1 MARCLANRLSCNII
15 KLARTR
21 YLGYNVFSATARCHM
36 QFAIYDVFADK
47 PYGGNQAAVVRAGRV
62 QFTDS
67 QLIVLAEELAV
78 AETALSSVR
87 GQDLVFRFATADRV
101 VNRCGHATLA
111 GVADHV
117 FRKTL
122 SRRSRG
128 SSWTG
133 RYRVGS
139 AVAEWR
145 VQDQT
150 SRDPRGRARGIDVAV
165 AWPDRP
171 EFVRSLPAGP
181 VYRALGLDPAAV
193 ASDLPRC
200 IYNSGNL
207 NALVPVS
214 TVAVLERAV
223 PDWNKLRD
231 LFARFR
237 LTDLH
242 LYCVQRPRTASNQIR
257 LRCRNLFPYGVF
269 EETATGT
276 ASVALAAALVD
287 HFRDKPRDDFIFD
300 QGNGR
305 RRGNIR
311 VRWCPRPEGDPLIW
325 LQGQVFAA
333 VRGQLVS
340 IP

>member
-1 MARCLANRLSCNII
+1 
-15 KLARTR
+15 
-21 YLGYNVFSATARCHM
+21 M

-47 PYGGNQAAVVRAGRV
+47 PYGGNQAAVVRTGRV
-62 QFTDS
+62 RFSDS

-78 AETALSSVR
+78 AETALYSMQ
-87 GQDLVFRFATADRV
+87 GNDLVFRFATADRV

-117 FRKTL
+117 LRKAL
-122 SRRSRG
+122 SRRSRSHPWSG
-128 SSWTG
+128 L
-133 RYRVGS
+133 YRVGS

-145 VQDQT
+145 V
-150 SRDPRGRARGIDVAV
+150 RYRAGRGVHRAHALDVSV
-165 AWPDRP
+165 AWPERP
-171 EFVRSLPAGP
+171 EFVRSLPADP
-181 VYRALGLDPAAV
+181 VYRALGLDPATI

-207 NALVPVS
+207 NALVPVP
-214 TVAVLERAV
+214 TMAVLERAV

-231 LFARFR
+231 LFARFC

-242 LYCVQRPRTASNQIR
+242 LYCAQRRRTTSNQIK

-287 HFRDKPRDDFIFD
+287 HFRDNPKDDFIFD
-300 QGNGR
+300 QGSGR
-305 RRGNIR
+305 RRGHIR
-311 VRWCPRPEGDPLIW
+311 VRSCPRPDDEPLIW
-325 LQGQVFAA
+325 LQGQVFPA
-333 VRGQLVS
+333 VNGQLVS
-340 IP
+340 IPQV

>member
-1 MARCLANRLSCNII
+1 
-15 KLARTR
+15 
-21 YLGYNVFSATARCHM
+21 M

-62 QFTDS
+62 QLTDS

-78 AETALSSVR
+78 AETALSSVQ
-87 GQDLVFRFATADRV
+87 GHDLVFRFATADRV

-117 FRKTL
+117 LRKTL

-128 SSWTG
+128 SSWRG

-150 SRDPRGRARGIDVAV
+150 SRDARGRAGALDVSV

-171 EFVRSLPAGP
+171 EFVKSLPARP

-207 NALVPVS
+207 NALVPVP
-214 TVAVLERAV
+214 TVAVLERAA
-223 PDWNKLRD
+223 PDWNRLRD
-231 LFARFR
+231 LFAKFD

-242 LYCVQRPRTASNQIR
+242 LYCAQRRRTSPGQIR

-287 HFRDKPRDDFIFD
+287 HFRDRPKDDFIFD

>member
-1 MARCLANRLSCNII
+1 
-15 KLARTR
+15 
-21 YLGYNVFSATARCHM
+21 M
-36 QFAIYDVFADK
+36 QFATYDVFADK

-62 QFTDS
+62 RFSDS

-78 AETALSSVR
+78 AETALYSMQ
-87 GQDLVFRFATADRV
+87 GNDLVFRFAAANRV

-117 FRKTL
+117 LRKTL
-122 SRRSRG
+122 SRRRRG
-128 SSWTG
+128 GPWSGS
-133 RYRVGS
+133 YRVGS

-145 VQDQT
+145 ARDQT
-150 SRDPRGRARGIDVAV
+150 SRNARGRARGIDVAV

-200 IYNSGNL
+200 IYNSGNF
-207 NALVPVS
+207 NALVPVP
-214 TVAVLERAV
+214 TVAMLERAV
-223 PDWNKLRD
+223 PDWNKLGD
-231 LFARFR
+231 LFARFP

-242 LYCVQRPRTASNQIR
+242 LYCVQRRQTASNQIR
-257 LRCRNLFPYGVF
+257 LRCRNLFPFGVF

-287 HFRDKPRDDFIFD
+287 HFRDKPKADFIFD

-305 RRGNIR
+305 RRGYIR
-311 VRWCPRPEGDPLIW
+311 VRWCPRLDGEPLIW
-325 LQGQVFAA
+325 LRGQVFPA
-333 VRGQLVS
+333 VKGQLVS